1 MTHLRFCRTTTCFPR
16 FAFLFR
22 SHYDQPVYVHRSYY
36 QHRQEIFRRE
46 PNCEILRRD
55 IFLPF
60 LVSSPAR
67 GSCHRLVCEP
77 AAVGVVFI
85 FLAPFR
91 SPRFF
96 PLPDAGKKLP
106 NAAGATLEREVRK
119 GRESLARNHLRQGKR
134 IVNQRLFSPSCPG
147 ERNEELASSLRS
159 ARRGR

>member
-36 QHRQEIFRRE
+36 QHRREIFRRE
-46 PNCEILRRD
+46 PNCKILRRD

-91 SPRFF
+91 SPRFS
-96 PLPDAGKKLP
+96 PLAMP
-106 NAAGATLEREVRK
+106 
-119 GRESLARNHLRQGKR
+119 
-134 IVNQRLFSPSCPG
+134 
-147 ERNEELASSLRS
+147 ERNYRMPRVRRWREKFERVASS
-159 ARRGR
+159 